1 MILSTQVVDNKD
13 QGEDS
18 SSESDIKNE
27 GLNELKNIIKS
38 NLDSKKEKISQI
50 GKKSKKNIT
59 NLEGGDDSSYNLSK
73 IEFKNQSIN
82 SSMRSLSRG
91 EDFIQKDILQV
102 LNGQTNVRKYFN
114 NNILIYINI
123 NRKKMKKN
131 MLKIK

>member
-50 GKKSKKNIT
+50 GKKSKKNVT

>member
-59 NLEGGDDSSYNLSK
+59 NLDGGDDSSYNLSK
-73 IEFKNQSIN
+73 IEFKNQSIS

-102 LNGQTNVRKYFN
+102 LNGQPNVRKYF
-114 NNILIYINI
+114 
-123 NRKKMKKN
+123 
-131 MLKIK
+131 

>member
-59 NLEGGDDSSYNLSK
+59 NLDGGDDSSYNLSK

-114 NNILIYINI
+114 NNILIYIN
-123 NRKKMKKN
+123 K
-131 MLKIK
+131 

>member
-114 NNILIYINI
+114 NNILIYIN
-123 NRKKMKKN
+123 RKKMKKN

>member
-59 NLEGGDDSSYNLSK
+59 NLDGGDDSSYNLSK

-114 NNILIYINI
+114 NNILIYIN
-123 NRKKMKKN
+123 RKKMIKN
-131 MLKIK
+131 MQKIK

>member
-1 MILSTQVVDNKD
+1 
-13 QGEDS
+13 
-18 SSESDIKNE
+18 
-27 GLNELKNIIKS
+27 
-38 NLDSKKEKISQI
+38 
-50 GKKSKKNIT
+50 
-59 NLEGGDDSSYNLSK
+59 
-73 IEFKNQSIN
+73 
-82 SSMRSLSRG
+82 MRSLSRG

>member
-18 SSESDIKNE
+18 SSESDIKNG

-38 NLDSKKEKISQI
+38 NLDSKKDKISQI

-102 LNGQTNVRKYFN
+102 LNGQTNVREYFN
-114 NNILIYINI
+114 NNILIYI

>member
-114 NNILIYINI
+114 NNILIYIN
-123 NRKKMKKN
+123 RKKMKKN
-131 MLKIK
+131 MQKIK

>member
-114 NNILIYINI
+114 NNILIYIN
-123 NRKKMKKN
+123 RKKMIKN
-131 MLKIK
+131 MQKIK

>member
-59 NLEGGDDSSYNLSK
+59 NLDGGDDSSYNLSK

-102 LNGQTNVRKYFN
+102 LNGQTNVREYFN
-114 NNILIYINI
+114 NNILIYI

>member
-59 NLEGGDDSSYNLSK
+59 NLDGGDDSSYNLSK

-114 NNILIYINI
+114 NNILIYIN
-123 NRKKMKKN
+123 RKKMKKN
-131 MLKIK
+131 ILKIK

>member
-38 NLDSKKEKISQI
+38 NFDSKKEKISQI

-114 NNILIYINI
+114 NNILIYIN
-123 NRKKMKKN
+123 RKKMKKN

>member
-59 NLEGGDDSSYNLSK
+59 NLDGGDDSSYNLSK

-114 NNILIYINI
+114 NNILIYIN
-123 NRKKMKKN
+123 RKKMKKN

>member
-59 NLEGGDDSSYNLSK
+59 NLDGGDDSSYNLSK

-114 NNILIYINI
+114 NNILIYIN
-123 NRKKMKKN
+123 RKKMKKN
-131 MLKIK
+131 MQKIK